1 MNLVK
6 DSVDKTKLL
15 YEVDVVCVVSDNAHN
30 MVAMGNH
37 LPEGVWFS
45 RCNAHIANL
54 LMKDL
59 AELDNI
65 KDTLKSVMNI
75 QKEFTNTKLERAVTY
90 KGGKRVEL
98 VCATR

>member
-65 KDTLKSVMNI
+65 KDTLKSVMNN
-75 QKEFTNTKLERAVTY
+75 QEFTNTKLERAVTN
-90 KGGKRVEL
+90 KGGKRVE
-98 VCATR
+98 